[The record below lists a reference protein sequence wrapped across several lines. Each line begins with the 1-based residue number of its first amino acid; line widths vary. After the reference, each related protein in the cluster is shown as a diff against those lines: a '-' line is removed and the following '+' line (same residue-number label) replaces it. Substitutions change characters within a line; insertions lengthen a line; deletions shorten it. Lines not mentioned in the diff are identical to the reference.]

1 MDKSEALSAAQRA
14 VAIALDAGA
23 SDAEATLS
31 VARQFHA
38 EVRDTTIAKLEQ
50 STSKGLHVRLFV
62 NGRRAGLSTSDFSDG
77 ALRSALAATVDQA
90 GQVAEDPFSGLPEEF
105 ASDRPELDLEDPV
118 LASRDDAAKV
128 DDALE
133 LERLIRAADPRIEN
147 SSGSDSGDTATT
159 VAIANSRGF
168 GGAYAG
174 TRAGLSTGPV
184 GDDGGAKRTA
194 HYGTAG
200 RKLADLESV
209 QTVASIAAKR
219 VVEMFGAR
227 KPQTMRVPVIF
238 ERDVAA
244 AVLADIFAALSAAH
258 VAVGNSWL
266 AGRIGERIGS
276 ELVNLVDDGRLP
288 GKLGSSPFDGEGVAT
303 RRTAAFER
311 GILRTFLYDT
321 YYGRK
326 LGAASTGNASGGSIG
341 PNTFYLEP
349 GSGTL
354 DDLVAKT
361 ARGVLVLETIGFA
374 TEHASGTYS
383 RGARGF
389 YIENGELAYP
399 VEEFTIAG
407 RFPDMLAA
415 VDAVAAD
422 LRFDGSVVA
431 PSFRV
436 GEMMLSGE

>member
-1 MDKSEALSAAQRA
+1 MDKHEALAVAQRA
-14 VAIALDAGA
+14 VAAALDAGA
-23 SDAEATLS
+23 SDAEATLAVS
-31 VARQFHA
+31 RQFPA
-38 EVRDTTIAKLEQ
+38 EVRDTTIAQLEQ

-62 NGRRAGLSTSDFSDG
+62 NGRRAGLSTSDFSDE
-77 ALRSALAATVDQA
+77 ALRAALRATVDQA
-90 GQVAEDPFSGLPEEF
+90 AQVAEDPLSGLPDAF
-105 ASDRPELDLEDPV
+105 ASDWPDLDLEDPA
-118 LASRDDAAKV
+118 LTSREDAAKV
-128 DDALE
+128 DDALA

-159 VAIANSRGF
+159 V
-168 GGAYAG
+168 
-174 TRAGLSTGPV
+174 

-209 QTVASIAAKR
+209 GFVAATAARR

-244 AVLADIFAALSAAH
+244 AVLSDIFAALSAAN
-258 VAVGNSWL
+258 VAIGNSWL
-266 AGRIGERIGS
+266 AGRVGERIGS
-276 ELVNLVDDGRLP
+276 DLVNLVDDGRLP

-303 RRTAAFER
+303 RRTAAFAR
-311 GILRTFLYDT
+311 GVLQTFLYDT

-326 LGAASTGNASGGSIG
+326 LGAASTGNAAGGGIG
-341 PNTFYLEP
+341 PNSFYLEP

-354 DDLVAKT
+354 EDLVAKT
-361 ARGVLVLETIGFA
+361 PRGVLVLETIGFA

-407 RFPDMLAA
+407 RFPEMLAA